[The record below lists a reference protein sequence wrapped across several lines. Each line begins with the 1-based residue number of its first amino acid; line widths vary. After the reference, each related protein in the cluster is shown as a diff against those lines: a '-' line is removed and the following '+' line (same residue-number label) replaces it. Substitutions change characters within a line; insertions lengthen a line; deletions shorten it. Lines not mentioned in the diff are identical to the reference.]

1 MGDGK
6 AKRHALAWRI
16 TDRLNDVTR
25 RFLGPAQLGDYEVPK
40 KNDGSLPATPC
51 AKCGRP
57 LDQHELVRTEHQK
70 MRLYCP
76 DQASPDA

>member
-1 MGDGK
+1 MSDEQPTGR

-25 RFLGPAQLGDYEVPK
+25 RFLGPAQLGDYTPPAP
-40 KNDGSLPATPC
+40 GTGALPSTPC

-57 LDQHELVRTEHQK
+57 LDQHDLVRTEQQK

-76 DQASPDA
+76 EQ